1 MYSTES
7 RNTPA
12 IRAYLRRRDG
22 AGERVEEQLAGPQGL
37 QGLGAEGVEGVGARD
52 QVLLQVAGGHLID
65 YGVVFGV

>member
-1 MYSTES
+1 M
-7 RNTPA
+7 
-12 IRAYLRRRDG
+12 
-22 AGERVEEQLAGPQGL
+22 EEQLAGPQGL